1 VTRFEGTGPADA
13 VTASQPT
20 VSTRDAILAVALRSF
35 SEHGY
40 EGTSLNGIAAAV
52 GIRRP
57 SLLHHFPSKEAL
69 YREVFERQLADWSV
83 RVEEATQGPY
93 EGWEMVDRILAAGFT
108 FFVEH
113 PQFVRLVRREALEG
127 GSRLGAELGAGL
139 RPLFARAVAFFTREM
154 MAGRLRRHDPEQLFF
169 TLYGA
174 LLSYFSDVPLLE
186 SLLGRDPLAPD
197 VVEARLEHM
206 RSFVRAALEPEATAV
221 VAGSPDGPRT
231 PGPTTPR

>member
-1 VTRFEGTGPADA
+1 M
-13 VTASQPT
+13 TASGT
-20 VSTRDAILAVALRSF
+20 TASTRDAILAVALRSF

-40 EGTSLNGIAAAV
+40 DGTSLNEIAAAV

-93 EGWEMVDRILAAGFT
+93 EGWAMVDQILTAGFK

-127 GSRLGAELGAGL
+127 GSRLEAELGAGL
-139 RPLFARAVAFFTREM
+139 QPLFARAVSFFTREM
-154 MAGRLRRHDPEQLFF
+154 LAGRLRGHDPEHLFF

-206 RSFVRAALEPEATAV
+206 RSFFRAALEPEVTTVA
-221 VAGSPDGPRT
+221 AGSPGGPRSAA
-231 PGPTTPR
+231 PTTPG

>member
-1 VTRFEGTGPADA
+1 M
-13 VTASQPT
+13 VTAAQPAGT
-20 VSTRDAILAVALRSF
+20 TRDAILAVALRFF

-40 EGTSLNGIAAAV
+40 DGTSLNDIAAEV

-69 YREVFERQLADWSV
+69 YREVFERQLVDWSV

-93 EGWEMVDRILAAGFT
+93 EGWEMVDQILTAGFK

-113 PQFVRLVRREALEG
+113 PEFVRLARREALEG
-127 GSRLGAELGAGL
+127 GSRLEAELGAGL
-139 RPLFARAVAFFTREM
+139 RPLFERAVAFFSREM
-154 MAGRLRRHDPEQLFF
+154 LAGRLRRHDPEQLFF

-186 SLLGRDPLAPD
+186 SLLGRDPLAPE

-206 RSFVRAALEPEATAV
+206 RSFFRAALDPEVTP
-221 VAGSPDGPRT
+221 VAAGFPDGSRT
-231 PGPTTPR
+231 AGPTTAR

>member
-1 VTRFEGTGPADA
+1 

-93 EGWEMVDRILAAGFT
+93 QGWEMVDRILAAGFT

-127 GSRLGAELGAGL
+127 GSRLEAELGAGL

-186 SLLGRDPLAPD
+186 SLLGRDPLAPE

-231 PGPTTPR
+231 PRPTTPR